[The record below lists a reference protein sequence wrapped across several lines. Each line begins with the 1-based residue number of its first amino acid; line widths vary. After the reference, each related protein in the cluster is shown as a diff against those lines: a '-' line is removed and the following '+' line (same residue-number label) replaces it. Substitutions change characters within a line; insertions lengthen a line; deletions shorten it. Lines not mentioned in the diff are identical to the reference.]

1 MDTPLASQPQFPAPG
16 GSLPALYS
24 SVITFLQGL
33 NARIASDILARTA
46 LALTPGKTRA
56 ASTPMTMITIM
67 SSTMVYPVCRLLG
80 LRMWLSCWILRS
92 KSAQNDR
99 DWGASTVPDRPSP
112 NKPLI
117 SIMKQLEFHGKRIP
131 GPATPKPDFG
141 SI

>member
-16 GSLPALYS
+16 GSPPALYS

-56 ASTPMTMITIM
+56 VSTPMIMITIM
-67 SSTMVYPVCRLLG
+67 SSTMVYPVCRLLV

-99 DWGASTVPDRPSP
+99 DWGRKHRAR
-112 NKPLI
+112 
-117 SIMKQLEFHGKRIP
+117 QAFAE
-131 GPATPKPDFG
+131 
-141 SI
+141 